1 MSMEEKIIFFHTF
14 QIIGTKKHNDFC
26 GAVIFCHVNEITIY
40 CTLRRISF
48 LNKQRIKVAGIHSD
62 PFF

>member
-1 MSMEEKIIFFHTF
+1 MSMEEKRIFFPAF

-40 CTLRRISF
+40 GTLRIVS
-48 LNKQRIKVAGIHSD
+48 L
-62 PFF
+62 